1 MYIGANDAV
10 NQPTQVNG
18 LNVKKLALVPLPAGP
33 GGQYSLM
40 GGTPYMFS
48 AKATHEEVMAAL
60 NYLEVMGRAPVVTE
74 ASLAGLDA
82 DGQNRVKA
90 GVPVIPAFP
99 AWIAPEY
106 LKARDEVV
114 EKYRNVDMA
123 LFNDYYDI
131 LEKQGN
137 MHLEEPKLTQDMY
150 AELTKV
156 LQAVITDKK
165 ADVNKLLDTAN
176 TNLQQLLDSQV
187 NK

>member
-1 MYIGANDAV
+1 
-10 NQPTQVNG
+10 
-18 LNVKKLALVPLPAGP
+18 
-33 GGQYSLM
+33 
-40 GGTPYMFS
+40 
-48 AKATHEEVMAAL
+48 
-60 NYLEVMGRAPVVTE
+60 
-74 ASLAGLDA
+74 
-82 DGQNRVKA
+82 
-90 GVPVIPAFP
+90 
-99 AWIAPEY
+99 
-106 LKARDEVV
+106 
-114 EKYRNVDMA
+114 MA